1 MSILFPAILLAVAV
15 VFFVLHP
22 VAVGLQA
29 PMDAEEEEFTNA
41 QHRKKVTLLALRDVE
56 YDFQAGKLDEA
67 DYVQMKRELAEEAL
81 DAIDREEAEWRVR
94 EGARNGGAR
103 VVGGNGGGADS
114 AGGRGAIEQEIA
126 ALRASIR
133 EGVVCSLCAHPNPR
147 GSRFC
152 GDCGAAL
159 PAGSGG

>member
-1 MSILFPAILLAVAV
+1 
-15 VFFVLHP
+15 
-22 VAVGLQA
+22 
-29 PMDAEEEEFTNA
+29 MDSEEEEFTNA

-81 DAIDREEAEWRVR
+81 EAIDREEAEWRGR
-94 EGARNGGAR
+94 EAVRNGGVR
-103 VVGGNGGGADS
+103 VVGGTGGGADS
-114 AGGRGAIEQEIA
+114 PGGKEAMEQEIS

-133 EGVVCSLCAHPNPR
+133 DGVVCSLCVHPNPR

-152 GDCGAAL
+152 GDCRAAL
-159 PAGSGG
+159 PAQSRG